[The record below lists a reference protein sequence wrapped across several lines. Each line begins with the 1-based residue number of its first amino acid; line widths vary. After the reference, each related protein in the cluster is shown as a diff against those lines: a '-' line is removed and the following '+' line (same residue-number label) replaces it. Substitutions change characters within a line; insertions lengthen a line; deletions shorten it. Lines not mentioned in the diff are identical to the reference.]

1 MHASC
6 REQCSCSQ
14 TRRVDDNWIQMFRQA
29 DGCCSGTRTRARLGM
44 QDRVRCCLGFGFA
57 CTHCRKV
64 VHDDWSS
71 SGDCG
76 VTRSIRVPTLV
87 IVVCQK
93 RIWAY
98 SNGFKR
104 GGLVDGS
111 SFLFVKRMLS
121 GTSCSTHTPTNPCSF
136 RAMCR
141 VVIGLMLLGLCLPG
155 PNFVRP
161 SR

>member
-1 MHASC
+1 MRDMYMHATC

-14 TRRVDDNWIQMFRQA
+14 TRRVDDNWIQMFRQV

-57 CTHCRKV
+57 CTHCRRV
-64 VHDDWSS
+64 VRDDWSS
-71 SGDCG
+71 LGDYG
-76 VTRSIRVPTLV
+76 VTRSIRVSTLV

-93 RIWAY
+93 SIWAY

-104 GGLVDGS
+104 GCFVDGS
-111 SFLFVKRMLS
+111 SFIFVKRMLS
-121 GTSCSTHTPTNPCSF
+121 GTSCSTHTPTNPCSV

-141 VVIGLMLLGLCLPG
+141 VVIGSMLLEAVSPW
-155 PNFVRP
+155 
-161 SR
+161 S